1 MKSYIWLGGLI
12 IVLVA
17 FLFLSVKS
25 ESGVD
30 TPNNIGVIS
39 VADNAKGNI
48 NSPLVV
54 TEYSDFQCSA
64 CRVYYFVMRE
74 LAVEFGDRVAF
85 VYRHFPL
92 NQHKNAELAARASQA
107 AGKQGKFWEMHDL
120 LFEKQNEWAEVK
132 DVDVIFDSYANLI
145 GLSLEQFKSDFNS
158 KEIKNMVNDQKNGAI
173 KLHLQG
179 TPLFFVGDKLIQN
192 PNSTEAF
199 KTIIREALKNN

>member
-64 CRVYYFVMRE
+64 CRVYYFDERTCC
-74 LAVEFGDRVAF
+74 RV
-85 VYRHFPL
+85 
-92 NQHKNAELAARASQA
+92 
-107 AGKQGKFWEMHDL
+107 W
-120 LFEKQNEWAEVK
+120 
-132 DVDVIFDSYANLI
+132 
-145 GLSLEQFKSDFNS
+145 
-158 KEIKNMVNDQKNGAI
+158 
-173 KLHLQG
+173 
-179 TPLFFVGDKLIQN
+179 
-192 PNSTEAF
+192 
-199 KTIIREALKNN
+199 